1 MCVCGYSGCSTLLY
15 GNKFRAHVPASCSR
29 YFNYNPVEINH
40 GPQKRHFLSL
50 LNPIRKFEYFPSLSE
65 ESTGTCPKIVDSN
78 SNLSLHIWI
87 TTPHPLESCAR
98 ILRHPFGT
106 RLEPSSPICI
116 FSPPPSSSPF
126 FSFLLFFFI
135 FARAGINLWWY
146 EAFARG
152 DSNEWIVGVARVAR
166 RLNKF
171 IRVLDFIFQCL
182 LSFILI
188 DIN

>member
-126 FSFLLFFFI
+126 FSFLLFFHF
-135 FARAGINLWWY
+135 RACRNKSVMIRSFRSRWF
-146 EAFARG
+146 ERVDRRG
-152 DSNEWIVGVARVAR
+152 RACRATFE
-166 RLNKF
+166 
-171 IRVLDFIFQCL
+171 
-182 LSFILI
+182 
-188 DIN
+188 